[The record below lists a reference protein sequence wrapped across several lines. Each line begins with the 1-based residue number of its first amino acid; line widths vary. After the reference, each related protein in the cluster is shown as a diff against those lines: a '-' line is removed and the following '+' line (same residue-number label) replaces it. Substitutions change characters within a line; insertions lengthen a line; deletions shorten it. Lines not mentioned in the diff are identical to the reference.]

1 MDAALRD
8 RLTAVAGAKAV
19 DAEAGAVVPGG
30 VEQVQAVCAACA
42 EAGARIAVTSAVPER
57 GRRAPEGA
65 VLVSLARLAEVSVE
79 PERLVVR
86 AGAGATVGAVRDAAA
101 KAGLTL
107 TGVRAAAPAET
118 TVGELVARGQASRRA
133 LTGVEAVLPDGGRVG
148 AGGSMLKD
156 VAGYDLAGTLLGS
169 LGRLALVTAASFRLQ
184 PHSAPQDAAE
194 PAGVPSGVLGEA
206 LEQAFDPQRL
216 LAARG

>member
-8 RLTAVAGAKAV
+8 RLTAIAGAKAV
-19 DAEAGAVVPGG
+19 DADAGAVVPSGA
-30 VEQVQAVCAACA
+30 EQVEEICAACA
-42 EAGARIAVTSAVPER
+42 GAGARIAVTSAVPER
-57 GRRAPEGA
+57 GHRAAEGT
-65 VLVSLARLAEVSVE
+65 VLVSLARLADVAVE
-79 PERLVVR
+79 PERLVAR
-86 AGAGATVGAVRDAAA
+86 AGAGATVGAVRQAAA

-107 TGVRAAAPAET
+107 TGVRAAVSDDTP
-118 TVGELVARGQASRRA
+118 VGELVARGQASRRA
-133 LTGVEAVLPDGGRVG
+133 LTGVEAVLPGGGRVG

-169 LGRLALVTAASFRLQ
+169 RGRLALVTAVSFRLQ
-184 PHSAPQDAAE
+184 PRSAPQDAAE
-194 PAGVPSGVLGEA
+194 PAGIPRGVLGDA

>member
-1 MDAALRD
+1 MAA
-8 RLTAVAGAKAV
+8 AAGAKAV
-19 DAEAGAVVPGG
+19 DAESGAVIPGG
-30 VEQVQAVCAACA
+30 AEQVEAVCAACA
-42 EAGARIAVTSAVPER
+42 EAGVRIAVTSSAPER
-57 GRRAPEGA
+57 GRRVPEGT
-65 VLVSLARLAEVSVE
+65 VLVSLARLNEVTVE
-79 PERLVVR
+79 PERLVAR

-107 TGVRAAAPAET
+107 AGVRGSVAAET

-133 LTGVEAVLPDGGRVG
+133 LSGVEAVLSGGGRVG

-169 LGRLALVTAASFRLQ
+169 MGRLALVTSVSFRLQ
-184 PHSAPQDAAE
+184 PRSAPQDVAE
-194 PAGVPSGVLGEA
+194 PLGVPGGVLGDA

>member
-19 DAEAGAVVPGG
+19 DAEAGAVVPATA
-30 VEQVQAVCAACA
+30 EQVDAVCAACA
-42 EAGARIAVTSAVPER
+42 EAGARIAVSSALPAR
-57 GRRAPEGA
+57 GSRAPEGA
-65 VLVSLARLAEVSVE
+65 VLVSLARLSDVTVE
-79 PERLVVR
+79 PERLVAR

-101 KAGLTL
+101 KAGLIL
-107 TGVRAAAPAET
+107 TGVRTSVAADT

-133 LTGVEAVLPDGGRVG
+133 LTGVEAVLPGGGRVG

-169 LGRLALVTAASFRLQ
+169 RGRLALLISASFRLQ
-184 PHSAPQDAAE
+184 PRSAPQDAAE
-194 PAGVPSGVLGEA
+194 PAGVPSGVLGDA